1 MKEGI
6 AMKVGFIG
14 CGNMAQAMIGGMVSS
29 GIIMPSQ
36 VMASNPSEGKLD
48 QVKKQWGIQTT
59 QNNQDIVKDCDI
71 LILAVKPHFYQ
82 QVIDEVKD
90 LLKPEQLLISIA
102 PGKTL
107 AQLELWV
114 GKRAKIIRAMPNTPA
129 MIREGMTAVCCNDL
143 VTKAEEEQVCLIFN
157 GFGKTE
163 VVLERMMEAVIAVS
177 GSSPA
182 YVYLFIEALA
192 DGAVREGMPR
202 DQAYIFAAQAVLGS
216 ARMVLETGKHPG
228 ELKDAVCSPGGTTIE
243 AVCKL
248 EETGFRSSVE
258 QAMKV
263 CADKSRQM

>member
-1 MKEGI
+1 
-6 AMKVGFIG
+6 MKVGYIG
-14 CGNMAQAMIGGMVSS
+14 CGNMAQAMIGGMISS
-29 GIIMPSQ
+29 GVIKATQ
-36 VMASNPSEGKLD
+36 VMASNPSIGKLE
-48 QVKKQWGIQTT
+48 QVKQKWGIEISQD
-59 QNNQDIVKDCDI
+59 NQVLAKACDI

-82 QVIDEVKD
+82 QVIEEVKD
-90 LLKPEQLLISIA
+90 LLRPEQILISIA

-107 AQLELWV
+107 EQLELWV

-129 MIREGMTAVCCNDL
+129 LVREGMTAVCGNDL
-143 VTKAEEEQVCLIFN
+143 VTQEEIEQICLLFN
-157 GFGKTE
+157 GFGKTQ
-163 VVLERMMEAVIAVS
+163 VILERMMDAVIAVS

-202 DQAYIFAAQAVLGS
+202 DQAYIFASQAVLGS

-258 QAMKV
+258 QAMKACV
-263 CADKSRQM
+263 DKSRQM